1 MIGINHLTLP
11 LKFGVLRRNI
21 HEDIQQAILAA
32 RFLSKNS
39 LKKRT
44 TCLFPT
50 LPSTFFTYFGY
61 HLKGIDELITY
72 MPSKVKGTV
81 IFVEEM
87 SGTSAL
93 SIFAPTFC
101 SKIRPKKAKYIHFH
115 LSESIPMW
123 SFMVGETY

>member
-1 MIGINHLTLP
+1 MKISNKQYLLQGFYL
-11 LKFGVLRRNI
+11 
-21 HEDIQQAILAA
+21 
-32 RFLSKNS
+32 KNS

-44 TCLFPT
+44 TCLFLT

-61 HLKGIDELITY
+61 HLKGINELINLY
-72 MPSKVKGTV
+72 AFKSNGTV

-101 SKIRPKKAKYIHFH
+101 SKIRHKKAKYIHFH
-115 LSESIPMW
+115 LSESIPKW
-123 SFMVGETY
+123 FFLVGETY